1 MIFSLILILK
11 LSELR
16 LNLLYFFGLSFQ
28 FRIEIV
34 YDLHLLFNYA
44 RRFHIISIHNF
55 LISEKFK
62 ILFIIFYKYI
72 MIEINRE
79 IE

>member
-16 LNLLYFFGLSFQ
+16 LNLLYLFGLNFQ

-34 YDLHLLFNYA
+34 YDLHLLFNYS

-55 LISEKFK
+55 LF
-62 ILFIIFYKYI
+62 
-72 MIEINRE
+72 
-79 IE
+79 